1 MGRLLVLIVLAYLV
15 SLWLGSAVKR
25 LRSPAPP
32 VLTPKETATEQL
44 ARCAL
49 CGVYVP
55 RSRALAGGPEQD
67 VYCSETC
74 RQKAS

>member
-1 MGRLLVLIVLAYLV
+1 MGRLLVLLVLAYLL

-25 LRSPAPP
+25 LRSSSSR
-32 VLTPKETATEQL
+32 VLAAEKGTGEPL
-44 ARCAL
+44 SRCSL

-55 RSRALAGGPEQD
+55 RSRSLAGPEGQD
-67 VYCSETC
+67 VYCSEAC